1 MEAQVIALI
10 LILPFILA
18 FIYAG
23 IHEYRRYKS
32 EGRASYGL
40 VYDEETGTTH
50 VTGISEDRRLM
61 IPKISIPTIIRR
73 ERTPETRTKKN
84 RAGALAGLPPARG
97 RFASCP
103 VRSNFQCRR
112 KCTNNRV

>member
-1 MEAQVIALI
+1 MTAQIIAAAI
-10 LILPFILA
+10 LLPFTIA

-50 VTGISEDRRLM
+50 VTGIGEEEEPYDPEDYD
-61 IPKISIPTIIRR
+61 PNDYNTA
-73 ERTPETRTKKN
+73 N
-84 RAGALAGLPPARG
+84 
-97 RFASCP
+97 ASDEGEEK
-103 VRSNFQCRR
+103 S
-112 KCTNNRV
+112 